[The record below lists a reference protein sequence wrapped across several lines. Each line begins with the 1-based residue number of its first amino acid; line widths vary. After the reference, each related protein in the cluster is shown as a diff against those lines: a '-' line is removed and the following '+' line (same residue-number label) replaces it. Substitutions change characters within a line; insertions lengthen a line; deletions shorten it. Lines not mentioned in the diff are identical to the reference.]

1 MSISFAK
8 TPYFKRLGISAS
20 VVWFSSLL
28 LARGSVRGASEVQ
41 WFGVGERLGYYQLL
55 PDHWFFSVTCGVAT
69 VLLLLVAARWTAASF
84 IVTFWFVLNELYAF
98 WFASVY
104 DGHS

>member
-1 MSISFAK
+1 
-8 TPYFKRLGISAS
+8 
-20 VVWFSSLL
+20 
-28 LARGSVRGASEVQ
+28 VQ

-55 PDHWFFSVTCGVAT
+55 PDHWLFPVACGVAT
-69 VLLLLVAARWTAASF
+69 VLLLIVAARWTAASV
-84 IVTFWFVLNELYAF
+84 IATLWFVLNELYAL